1 MAPIPSIH
9 TPNPETVQD
18 PEVTR
23 TATMECLLA
32 PSPVTDGA
40 GRALVM
46 YQRMIESGFDGA
58 QVLVGA

>member
-9 TPNPETVQD
+9 TPNPETED
-18 PEVTR
+18 PEVTC
-23 TATMECLLA
+23 TATTECLLA
-32 PSPVTDGA
+32 PSPVTDGV

>member
-1 MAPIPSIH
+1 MAPIPSTR
-9 TPNPETVQD
+9 TPSSETVQD
-18 PEVTR
+18 PELTS
-23 TATMECLLA
+23 TATVECLLA